1 MTAATTASLPVIRAL
16 IDQARSKQFEGG
28 VIGILAR
35 PEWDGPAEFEHES
48 VPVRVVPC
56 PSTLAVREA
65 LLSRSPERWLI
76 VLTDRDTDDLGLGI
90 TAHLVGKTLRQPDP
104 WEAVRD
110 GFGATRLDH
119 RLVTAPHPRE
129 LANGFLTATPEG
141 GWTPARGGLLTPDH
155 AFSSLASARLG
166 LGRAGGEVD
175 SGAVLAWSSHPASA
189 TSVADLRSLAG
200 DTVVDALLDWIGRR
214 TGATGRAV
222 APLLRSG
229 RSRDAV
235 PLGLVTRAVLSSAMD
250 SGPRAL
256 LRAQLGERLADPVLQ
271 AWASDSEAVTNEL
284 LGRDSD
290 AAAHVLARAETLLDT
305 LEAGSFADASS
316 FLRRGLT
323 SRLAALGEALR
334 LATDRASVRARSHGP
349 DAALSDP
356 ARLQAVEQALAEV
369 ESHALAG
376 HPDESRVPR
385 AHAAVRLTRWLAR
398 PVPPLPT
405 KHLNSYVA
413 RHRDHDAWVD
423 RAADD
428 VWTGVSDEG
437 LAQGL
442 RAVLAATRLRRGA
455 HDLAFGAALA
465 RHEGDHKGTAGEV
478 ANLEQVMGR
487 TVLPLAKAQP
497 VLLLVADGM
506 SASVASEV
514 VDDMVHRYE
523 SWLECV
529 PQGRDRRGT
538 ALALLPTLTR
548 VSRTSLLCGE
558 PRDGGQAEEQAGF
571 GALCRA
577 AGVKGALFHKRPL
590 DSSEAGF
597 ELSHD
602 VTAAIDDVAGTQLVA
617 CVLNTID
624 DALDRSD
631 PGGTSWNAGTVK
643 HLRPLLDAARRSGR
657 LVVLTS
663 DHGHVIERREG
674 RSLSIPDTSS
684 NRSRPVTGPAV
695 EEGEVRV
702 NGPRVLL
709 HGGDAIL
716 AVDERLR
723 YGTVKA
729 GYHGGAA
736 PAEVIVPVCVMT
748 PAGEPEG
755 WRYAPP
761 QSPDWW
767 RGPLSVEPSVEP
779 PTSSSGPALSR
790 QTKGAPTLFDVASA
804 PVPTSRGDLAAA
816 VIVSPAYRDQRSR
829 AARVLITN
837 DQVSDLL
844 RALLAAPANRLDNES
859 AAASLGIA
867 TVQFSGAL
875 GQVQRLLNV
884 EQYPVLSRGTDGV
897 TVVLDTALLREQFE
911 VAE

>member
-1 MTAATTASLPVIRAL
+1 MTATSASLPVIRAL

-48 VPVRVVPC
+48 VPVRVMPC
-56 PSTLAVREA
+56 PSALAVREA
-65 LLSRSPERWLI
+65 LLSRSSERWLV

-119 RLVTAPHPRE
+119 RLVTAPHPRD

-141 GWTPARGGLLTPDH
+141 GWAPARGGLLTPDH

-166 LGRAGGEVD
+166 LGRAGGEID

-189 TSVADLRSLAG
+189 TSLADLRSLAG
-200 DTVVDALLDWIGRR
+200 DTIVDALLNWIGRR
-214 TGATGRAV
+214 TGATGKAV

-235 PLGLVTRAVLSSAMD
+235 PLGLVTRAVLSSAME

-256 LRAQLGERLADPVLQ
+256 LRAQLGERLSDPVLQ
-271 AWASDSEAVTNEL
+271 AWASDSETVTTDL
-284 LGRDSD
+284 LVRDSD

-305 LEAGSFADASS
+305 LEAGSFADASG
-316 FLRRGLT
+316 FLRRGLS
-323 SRLAALGEALR
+323 SRLATLGEALR
-334 LATDRASVRARSHGP
+334 LATERASVRARSHGP
-349 DAALSDP
+349 DAPLADL
-356 ARLQAVEQALAEV
+356 ARLPAVEQALAEV

-398 PVPPLPT
+398 PAHPLPT
-405 KHLNSYVA
+405 KHLDSHVA

-442 RAVLAATRLRRGA
+442 RTVLAAARLRRSS
-455 HDLAFGAALA
+455 HDLAFAAALA
-465 RHEGDHKGTAGEV
+465 RHEGDGKNAPGEV
-478 ANLEQVMGR
+478 ANLEEVMGR

-497 VLLLVADGM
+497 VLLIIADGM

-529 PQGRDRRGT
+529 PQNQDRRGT

-558 PRDGGQAEEQAGF
+558 LRDGGQAEEQDGF
-571 GALCRA
+571 KNLCRA

-631 PGGTSWNAGTVK
+631 PGGTSWNASNIK

-657 LVVLTS
+657 IVVLTS

-674 RSLSIPDTSS
+674 RSLAIAGASS
-684 NRSRPVTGPAV
+684 NRSRPTTGTPA

-702 NGPRVLL
+702 HGARVLL

-723 YGTVKA
+723 YGNLKA
-729 GYHGGAA
+729 GYHGGGA
-736 PAEVIVPVCVMT
+736 PAEVVVPVCVLT
-748 PAGEPEG
+748 PAREPEG

-767 RGPLSVEPSVEP
+767 RGPVAVEQSAEP
-779 PTSSSGPALSR
+779 PAPSAASPRSQ
-790 QTKGAPTLFDVASA
+790 QTKSSPTLFDVTA
-804 PVPTSRGDLAAA
+804 PAPTPREDLATA
-816 VIVSPAYRDQRSR
+816 VVASSTYRDQRSR

-837 DQVSDLL
+837 DQVSSLL

-884 EQYPVLSRGTDGV
+884 EQYPVLSRDADGV
-897 TVVLDTALLREQFE
+897 AVVLDTALLCEQFE